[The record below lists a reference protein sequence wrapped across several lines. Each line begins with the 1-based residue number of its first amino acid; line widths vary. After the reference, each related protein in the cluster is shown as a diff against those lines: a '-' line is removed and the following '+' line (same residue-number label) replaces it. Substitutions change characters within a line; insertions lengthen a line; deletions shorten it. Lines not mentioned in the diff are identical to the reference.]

1 MQDILA
7 LTIVALAAAYLGRAA
22 WQRIMQKR
30 TGSCG
35 TCGSCA
41 SNQKP
46 LVQIQSRISHAEA
59 QGAQRTN

>member
-7 LTIVALAAAYLGRAA
+7 LTIVALAAAYLSRAA
-22 WQRIMQKR
+22 WQRIAHKR
-30 TGSCG
+30 SGSCG

-46 LVQIQSRISHAEA
+46 LVQIQVKDH
-59 QGAQRTN
+59 